1 MQNSNKSRKNINK
14 SSIIVR
20 QKIKNII
27 KNVFFILIILLF
39 LIGIFILLWNNR
51 DKKLVDYKVEFIE
64 TIPEEKHNFSFE
76 KRIIKNNDVGP
87 ITKKQRD
94 TLASEDIKDL
104 IELRTKKP
112 VKVKGVYLPAYVV
125 GNDEKFPLIF
135 ENIKKSNINAIVV
148 DVKDEL
154 GRITFK
160 MDNDF
165 VRDMK
170 TIEPQI
176 KDIDT
181 FIKQCKDNNI
191 YLIARVSSFIDEYA
205 GVRNYKNLALRRK
218 DGKLYK
224 DNSGY
229 YWLNPYNE
237 QVQQYLVEI
246 GKGCAK
252 AGFDEVQYDYFRF
265 SADGAMRNVVFD
277 ESETNGRTKIEIIT
291 EVAQILSKEL
301 IKENIFVSI
310 DVFGAIMNS
319 YKDQFSIGQEYQ
331 TLLKFVDYLCP
342 MVYPSHYANQ
352 TFGLNVPDLYPYDTV
367 LNALNTSKTVI
378 EKTYDSSYHYGIIR
392 PWLQGFTANYL
403 AEFKTYDIDDYK
415 AQIKAVEDSGL
426 DEWIFWHPGGVY
438 RWDAF
443 IENNE

>member
-1 MQNSNKSRKNINK
+1 MQQQSRSRKNLNK

-20 QKIKNII
+20 QKIKNVI
-27 KNVFFILIILLF
+27 KNSVFILIILIL
-39 LIGIFILLWNNR
+39 LVAAFILLYNNR

-64 TIPEEKHNFSFE
+64 TMPEERQNFSFE
-76 KRIIKNNDVGP
+76 KIIIDNKVKDP
-87 ITKKQRD
+87 ITKKQKD
-94 TLASEDIKDL
+94 GAASERIKELAL
-104 IELRTKKP
+104 IRTRKP

-125 GNDEKFPLIF
+125 GNDEKFPGIF

-176 KDIDT
+176 KDIET
-181 FIKQCKDNNI
+181 FVNQCKENNI

-205 GVRNYKNLALRRK
+205 GVRSYKNLALKRK

-237 QVQQYLVEI
+237 QVQQYLIEI

-277 ESETNGRTKIEIIT
+277 EEETKGRTKIEIIT

-301 IKENIFVSI
+301 IKENIFVSV

-352 TFGLNVPDLYPYDTV
+352 TFGLSVPDLYPYDTV
-367 LNALNTSKTVI
+367 LNALSTSKTVI
-378 EKTYDSSYHYGIIR
+378 DKTYDSSYHYGVIR

-403 AEFKTYDIDDYK
+403 AEYKTYDIEDYK

-426 DEWIFWHPGGVY
+426 DEWIFWHPGGIY
-438 RWDAF
+438 KWDAF
-443 IENNE
+443 ID

>member
-1 MQNSNKSRKNINK
+1 MPNKSRKNINK
-14 SSIIVR
+14 SKIMIRQKFINILKNVGISLIIV
-20 QKIKNII
+20 
-27 KNVFFILIILLF
+27 LIIGFVLY
-39 LIGIFILLWNNR
+39 LLWHYR
-51 DKKLVDYKVEFIE
+51 DRKLVDYKVEFVE
-64 TIPEEKHNFSFE
+64 TIPEEQQNFSFE
-76 KRIIKNNDVGP
+76 KKIIVDNQVNLV
-87 ITKKQRD
+87 TKKQRD
-94 TLASEDIKDL
+94 IKASEDIKDL
-104 IELRTKKP
+104 IELRTRKP
-112 VKVKGVYLPAYVV
+112 VKVHGVYLPAYVV
-125 GNDEKFPLIF
+125 GNDEKYSIIF

-165 VRDMK
+165 VKDMK

-176 KDIDT
+176 NDIDK
-181 FIKQCKDNNI
+181 FINECKENNI
-191 YLIARVSSFIDEYA
+191 YVIARIAAFIDEYA
-205 GVRNYKNLALRRK
+205 GVRNYKNLALRKK

-237 QVQQYLVEI
+237 KVKEYLIEI

-265 SADGAMRNVVFD
+265 SADSGMRRVEFN
-277 ESETNGRTKIEIIT
+277 EEETKGRTKIEIIT
-291 EVAQILSKEL
+291 ELAQEISKAL

-319 YKDQFSIGQEYQ
+319 YKDQYSIGQEYQ
-331 TLLKFVDYLCP
+331 TLLKYVDYLCP

-352 TFGLNVPDLYPYDTV
+352 TFGLSVPDLYPYETV
-367 LNALNTSKTVI
+367 KSALETSKTVI
-378 EKTYDSSYHYGIIR
+378 DKTYDISYHYGKVR

-403 AEFKTYDIDDYK
+403 SEFKNYEVEDYL
-415 AQIKAVEDSGL
+415 AQIKSVEDTGN

-438 RWDAF
+438 KWDAF
-443 IENNE
+443 IIKNNE

>member
-1 MQNSNKSRKNINK
+1 
-14 SSIIVR
+14 
-20 QKIKNII
+20 
-27 KNVFFILIILLF
+27 
-39 LIGIFILLWNNR
+39 
-51 DKKLVDYKVEFIE
+51 
-64 TIPEEKHNFSFE
+64 
-76 KRIIKNNDVGP
+76 
-87 ITKKQRD
+87 
-94 TLASEDIKDL
+94 
-104 IELRTKKP
+104 
-112 VKVKGVYLPAYVV
+112 
-125 GNDEKFPLIF
+125 
-135 ENIKKSNINAIVV
+135 
-148 DVKDEL
+148 
-154 GRITFK
+154 

-176 KDIDT
+176 KDIDS
-181 FIKQCKDNNI
+181 FISQCKENNI

-237 QVQQYLVEI
+237 KVQQYLIEI

-277 ESETNGRTKIEIIT
+277 EEETKGRTKIEIIT

-319 YKDQFSIGQEYQ
+319 YKDQYSIGQEYQ

-367 LNALNTSKTVI
+367 LNALSTSKTVI
-378 EKTYDSSYHYGIIR
+378 DKTYDSSFHYGIIR

-403 AEFKTYDIDDYK
+403 AEYKTYDIEDYN

-426 DEWIFWHPGGVY
+426 DEWIFWHPGGIY
-438 RWDAF
+438 KWDAF
-443 IENNE
+443 INKNE

>member
-1 MQNSNKSRKNINK
+1 MQNSSRSRKNINR
-14 SSIIVR
+14 SSIIVK
-20 QKIKNII
+20 QKIKNFC
-27 KNVFFILIILLF
+27 KNALFIFLILL
-39 LIGIFILLWNNR
+39 IFSAIIILLWNNR

-64 TIPEEKHNFSFE
+64 TIAEEKQNFSFE
-76 KRIIKNNDVGP
+76 KRIINNNDTEV

-94 TLASEDIKDL
+94 TLISEEIKDL
-104 IELRTKKP
+104 IKLRTKKP
-112 VKVKGVYLPAYVV
+112 VKVKGIYLPAYVV
-125 GNDEKFPLIF
+125 GNDEKFKTIF
-135 ENIKKSNINAIVV
+135 DNIIKSEINTIVV

-154 GRITFK
+154 GRITFN

-165 VRDMK
+165 VKDMK

-176 KDIDT
+176 KDIES
-181 FIKQCKDNNI
+181 FISKCKDNNI

-205 GVRNYKNLALRRK
+205 GVRSYKNLALRRK
-218 DGKLYK
+218 DGRLYK

-237 QVQQYLVEI
+237 KVQQYLIEI

-252 AGFDEVQYDYFRF
+252 AGFDEIQYDYFRF
-265 SADGAMRNVVFD
+265 SADGGMRNVLFD
-277 ESETNGRTKIEIIT
+277 ENETKGKTKIEIIT
-291 EVAQILSKEL
+291 EIAQLLSKEL

-319 YKDQFSIGQEYQ
+319 YKDQYSIGQEYQ

-352 TFGLNVPDLYPYDTV
+352 TFGLNVPDLFPYDTV
-367 LNALNTSKTVI
+367 LNALSTSKNVI

-403 AEFKTYDIDDYK
+403 AEYKTYDIDDYK

-438 RWDAF
+438 KWDAF
-443 IENNE
+443 MDNNE